1 MANLKTTV
9 KQVRRLA
16 CAFKAD
22 VEIRRAAGDKHA
34 EYHARD
40 IKIRAHKLL
49 LDIGV
54 PAREVVRRFNK
65 LSRGC

>member
-1 MANLKTTV
+1 MRLKATV
-9 KQVRRLA
+9 KQIKRLA

-22 VEIRRAAGDKHA
+22 VEIRRAAGDTHA

-40 IKIRAHKLL
+40 IKIRAHRLM
-49 LDIGV
+49 LDAGV

-65 LSRGC
+65 ISRGC